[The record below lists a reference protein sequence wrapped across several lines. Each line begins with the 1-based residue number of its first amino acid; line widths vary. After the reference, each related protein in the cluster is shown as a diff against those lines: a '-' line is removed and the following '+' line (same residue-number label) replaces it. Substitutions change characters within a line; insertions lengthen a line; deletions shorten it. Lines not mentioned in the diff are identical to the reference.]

1 MAKLLLI
8 ETATEVCGAALSIDG
23 EVVALSEDQDCQNHA
38 SALNGHIQRCMTA
51 AKMRLN
57 EIDGVAV
64 SDGPGSYTSLRVGV
78 STAKGICYALNK
90 PLIAVETLA
99 ALALA
104 SKTAWMAAAADNAP
118 ECLPPCFVPMLDA
131 RRKEVWLAAY
141 DMDMNLMAPP
151 QPLILENNSLNSFFK
166 IHGFDNMTHWPVFS
180 GNGIFKLENMPER
193 QGAVDGKINKCS
205 ADYLSYLAN
214 LYFENDDYE
223 DVISYTPFYMKPPN
237 ITSPKNIEMAR

>member
-38 SALNGHIQRCMTA
+38 SALNGHIQRCITTA
-51 AKMRLN
+51 KVRLN

-78 STAKGICYALNK
+78 STAKGICYALSK

-104 SKTAWMAAAADNAP
+104 SKAAWMATGGDALTN
-118 ECLPPCFVPMLDA
+118 LSPCFVPMLDA
-131 RRKEVWLAAY
+131 RRKEVWLAIY
-141 DMDMNLMAPP
+141 DMDMDLVASP
-151 QPLILENNSLNSFFK
+151 QPLILENNSLEFFLET
-166 IHGFDNMTHWPVFS
+166 HGVGAMTHWPVFS
-180 GNGIFKLENMPER
+180 GNGIFKLENMSDR
-193 QGAVDGKINKCS
+193 QGTVDGQINKCS
-205 ADYLSYLAN
+205 ADYLSHLAN
-214 LYFENDDYE
+214 LYFENNDFE
-223 DVISYTPFYMKPPN
+223 DIANYVPFYMKPPN
-237 ITSPKNIEMAR
+237 ITTPKNIETAR